1 MRRIRF
7 CNPPEA
13 CPYIPIGRSIGLLFP
28 VGICRVEDPGITG
41 AAYEVDPSVVEIQKE
56 WLLAARKG
64 DVNAFG
70 LVVEAFQKPVF
81 NLCYRMLGN
90 PEDAED
96 AAQESFWRAFQGL
109 SKYDFQRPFGTWML
123 SIAAHYCIDRLRRKR
138 PILLS
143 LESLLPEDDAP
154 DQTPNPEDQTKR
166 KQEQEAVQR
175 LLSVLGREERAMIIM
190 RYWYDMS
197 YAEIARFLH
206 ISVGAVKSRLH
217 RARRTLAARWP
228 AFQASP
234 VNSGGSHE

>member
-1 MRRIRF
+1 
-7 CNPPEA
+7 
-13 CPYIPIGRSIGLLFP
+13 
-28 VGICRVEDPGITG
+28 
-41 AAYEVDPSVVEIQKE
+41 VVEIRQE

-64 DVNAFG
+64 DVDAFG
-70 LVVEAFQKPVF
+70 RVVEAFQKPVF

-143 LESLLPEDDAP
+143 LDSLLPDDDAP
-154 DQTPNPEDQTKR
+154 DDAPNPEDQTRR
-166 KQEQEAVQR
+166 KQEQEAVQK
-175 LLSVLGREERAMIIM
+175 LLSVLGREERAMIVM

-197 YAEIARFLH
+197 YEEIARSLRV
-206 ISVGAVKSRLH
+206 SVGAVKSRLH
-217 RARRTLAARWP
+217 RARRTLAAQWP
-228 AFQASP
+228 AQHLTPAS
-234 VNSGGSHE
+234 SGGGHE